1 MDVLIRE
8 VTPSDIPAYAA
19 LIRSVYDE
27 FVAPDY
33 PEEGNRTFY
42 DFIDEAA
49 CRARLDAG
57 NFMICAEAD
66 GKIVGAHEVRNGN
79 HISLFFVAKEFHGRG
94 IGRMLFEEARF
105 RIDLAQP
112 DVTEITVHSSPY
124 AVTVYER
131 LGFEKTGPLEQR
143 SGIIFQP
150 MAYSL
155 I

>member
-8 VTPSDIPAYAA
+8 VTPSDIPAYSA

-42 DFIDEAA
+42 EFIDEAA

-66 GKIVGAHEVRNGN
+66 GKIVGAHEIRNGN
-79 HISLFFVAKEFHGRG
+79 HIALFFVAKDYHGRG
-94 IGRMLFEEARF
+94 IGRMLFEEALF

-112 DVTEITVHSSPY
+112 DVTEITVNSSPY

-131 LGFEKTGPLEQR
+131 LGFEKTGPIELQN
-143 SGIIFQP
+143 GIIFQP
-150 MAYSL
+150 MVYSL